1 VSRSR
6 LGPKF
11 RLRRA
16 PLCDARSVRKAGDA
30 ARLLQHVGPGLL
42 VQLVALE
49 LATALTPLAIIAVIG
64 VLVGRVAEAAAIAGP
79 LTWLIVLLLVQ
90 QLVGPFRTA
99 VAYRATRRVDGV
111 VRSRVT
117 GVANRSLGTA
127 PLEDPEVLDRLELAG
142 GTIDL
147 YWDASPGGAAV
158 AVVALAGRYLQVAGA
173 ALLLARLSVPVAI
186 GLTALVLVAWHQS
199 RRWNR
204 ARLAAQRNNAPF
216 GRSSRYTSGLAN
228 TPPAAKEVR
237 LFGILDWLEER
248 FRREWDVLSSARII
262 PMRRASIARATL
274 FLAMTPA
281 VALTFAVLARSD
293 ASPRALAV
301 ALQAGVA
308 LFSLLFDQRQEEAYQ
323 VDFGLE
329 ALEVLR
335 ELETAILP
343 PAGHGTADAAGLPRE
358 TIQFEGVRFA
368 YPGSE
373 REVFCGL
380 DLTITAGTSLAIV
393 GGNGAGKTT
402 LIKLLARLHEP
413 EAGVIRVDGTPL
425 DAFDPRAWRRRL
437 AVIFQDFVRYEL
449 PAADNVGFGGVEL
462 LGDEGALETAATRAG
477 ALGIVQ
483 RLPAGWAT
491 PLNRQYTGGADL
503 SGGEWQR
510 IALARAL
517 YAVEAGAG
525 ILVLDEPT
533 ANLDVRAEAALF
545 DDFLDLTRGLT
556 TILISHRFSTVR
568 HADRICVLEGGR
580 VVEDG
585 SHDELVAA
593 GGRYAGMFE
602 LQAARFRD

>member
-1 VSRSR
+1 MGR
-6 LGPKF
+6 
-11 RLRRA
+11 
-16 PLCDARSVRKAGDA
+16 AGDA
-30 ARLLQHVGPGLL
+30 PRLLRHVGPGLL
-42 VQLVALE
+42 ILLVALE
-49 LATALTPLAIIAVIG
+49 LATAGAPLAVIAVIG
-64 VLVGRVAEAAAIAGP
+64 VLVGRVAEGGAIAGP
-79 LTWLIVLLLVQ
+79 LAALTGLLLLQ

-111 VRSRVT
+111 VRARVMA
-117 GVANRSLGTA
+117 VANRSLGTA
-127 PLEDPEVLDRLELAG
+127 PLEDPDVLDRLELAG

-147 YWDASPGGAAV
+147 HWDASPGGAAV
-158 AVVALAGRYLQVAGA
+158 AVVSLAGRYLQVAGA
-173 ALLLARLSVPVAI
+173 ALLLARLSVPVAA

-204 ARLAAQRNNAPF
+204 ARFVAQRNNAAL
-216 GRSSRYTSGLAN
+216 GRASRYTSGLAN

-237 LFGILDWLEER
+237 LFGVLDWLEAR
-248 FRREWDVLSSARII
+248 FRREWGVVSSARLV
-262 PMRRASIARATL
+262 PLRRASIARAAL

-281 VALTFAVLARSD
+281 VAWAFAVLARSE

-301 ALQAGVA
+301 SLQAGVA
-308 LFSLLFDQRQEEAYQ
+308 LFSLLFDQRQEDAYQ

-329 ALEVLR
+329 ALDVLR
-335 ELETAILP
+335 DLETAIEP
-343 PAGHGTADAAGLPRE
+343 AAGHGTADAAGLPRE
-358 TIQFEGVRFA
+358 AIRFEGVRFA
-368 YPGSE
+368 YPGTE
-373 REVFCGL
+373 REVFRGL
-380 DLTITAGTSLAIV
+380 DLTIAAGSSLAIV

-413 EAGVIRVDGTPL
+413 GAGTIRIDGTPL
-425 DAFDPRAWRRRL
+425 DDFDPAAWRRRL

-449 PAADNVGFGGVEL
+449 PAADNVGFGGVDL
-462 LGDEGALETAATRAG
+462 LGDEDALRTAAGRAG
-477 ALGIVQ
+477 AVEIVQ
-483 RLPAGWAT
+483 RLPTGWQT

-517 YAVEAGAG
+517 FAVEAGAG

-545 DDFLDLTRGLT
+545 DDFLDLTHGLT

-580 VVEDG
+580 VTEDG
-585 SHDELVAA
+585 SHDELIAA
-593 GGRYAGMFE
+593 GGRYAGMFQ